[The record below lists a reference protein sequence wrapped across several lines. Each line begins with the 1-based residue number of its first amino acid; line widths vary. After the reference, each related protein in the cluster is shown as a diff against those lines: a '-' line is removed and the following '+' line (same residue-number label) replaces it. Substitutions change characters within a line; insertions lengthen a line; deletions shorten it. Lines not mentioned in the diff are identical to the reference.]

1 MAQNAETI
9 KEQGNTMAVFTDRTF
24 GVEMEVIFAGSRQ
37 DLADAINAEFSNRG
51 IEASAYDA
59 GYTHVSNT
67 NNIWKIVRDGSVHSG
82 WEVVSPILH
91 GESGFEQVRAVCFA
105 LNEIGCTVNRST
117 GMHVHHGM
125 DGLSPKQVGQV
136 FGTYAAF
143 QQLLNFAVSPSRR
156 NAGFAMSVPTAVTND
171 GDDKWDDVNTM
182 RQALR
187 KLTATKGSTRYSA
200 VNHDSFNPNSPT
212 GQCHGTIEFRQ
223 HQGTINADKVIT
235 WVLIT
240 QAIIENAVQFK
251 VRFPKST
258 MGMGSNFKKGELVR
272 FKTFLRINP
281 TYNDGNANDQ
291 YVWAFKQL
299 RKNIKKF
306 AANTTGE
313 RFLLG

>member
-1 MAQNAETI
+1 
-9 KEQGNTMAVFTDRTF
+9 MAVFTNRTY
-24 GVEMEVIFAGSRQ
+24 GVEMEVIFAGTRQ

-51 IEASAYDA
+51 IEASAFDA
-59 GYTHVSNT
+59 GYSHVANA
-67 NNIWKIVRDGSVHSG
+67 NNIWKIVRDGSVARG

-91 GESGFEQVRAVCFA
+91 GESGFEQIRAVTFA
-105 LNEIGCTVNRST
+105 LNEIGCTVNRDT

-125 DGLSPKQVGQV
+125 NGLSPKQVGQV

-143 QQLLNFAVSPSRR
+143 QQLLDFAVSPSRR
-156 NAGFAMSVPTAVTND
+156 RGGRNSMWAVGVPTAVTND
-171 GDDKWDDVNTM
+171 GDDKWNDVHTM
-182 RQALR
+182 RQALN
-187 KLTATKGSTRYSA
+187 KLNATKGDSRYSA

-240 QAIIENAVQFK
+240 QAIIENAAQFK
-251 VRFPKST
+251 PRFPKST
-258 MGMGSNFKKGELVR
+258 QGMGSNFKKGELVR

-281 TYNDGNANDQ
+281 TYNDGNANEH

-299 RKNIKKF
+299 RKTVKKF
-306 AANTTGE
+306 AANATTAEGA

>member
-1 MAQNAETI
+1 
-9 KEQGNTMAVFTDRTF
+9 MAVFTDRTF
-24 GVEMEVIFAGSRQ
+24 GVEMEVIFAGSRR
-37 DLADAINAEFSNRG
+37 DLANAINAEFNSQG
-51 IEASAYDA
+51 ISATAYDA
-59 GYTHVSNT
+59 TYTHADNAD
-67 NNIWKIVRDGSVHSG
+67 NIWKVVYDGSVQAGS
-82 WEVVSPILH
+82 EVVSPILH
-91 GESGFEQVRAVCFA
+91 GESGFEQIRAVCKA
-105 LNEIGCTVNRST
+105 LNEIGCTVNRTT

-156 NAGFAMSVPTAVTND
+156 NAGYARTVPTAVTND

-182 RQALR
+182 GQALR
-187 KLTATKGSTRYSA
+187 KLNATKGSTRYSA
-200 VNHDSFNPNSPT
+200 VNHDSFNPRSP
-212 GQCHGTIEFRQ
+212 QNHGTIEFRQ

-251 VRFPKST
+251 ARFPKST
-258 MGMGSNFKKGELVR
+258 MGMGSDFKKGELVR

-281 TYNDGNANDQ
+281 TYNDGDANDQ